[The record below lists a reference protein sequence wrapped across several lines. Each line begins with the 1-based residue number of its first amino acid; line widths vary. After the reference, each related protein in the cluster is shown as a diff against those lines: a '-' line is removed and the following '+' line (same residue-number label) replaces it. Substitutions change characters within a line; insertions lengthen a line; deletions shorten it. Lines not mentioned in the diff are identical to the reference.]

1 MAQTIETIEV
11 PSYETIPAEY
21 EEIRLDVGEWN
32 IFPNSPN
39 YKLTARLTQGS
50 DAVIVQSGRGIFV
63 KVNTA
68 QTSVFL
74 QADCPKDT
82 TCKATYT
89 NSFFFSSGGVGGS
102 GGGGGGGSYAFSAP
116 LNESGG
122 NVSLNLAN
130 DLQVS
135 GGNLTLDLQNNSDF
149 SSLSSL
155 VQSLTSGV
163 EIIGQIP
170 KPNAEV
176 SVDTNLL
183 TLFVNTEKGR
193 APRGGDV
200 ILTTEANSNP
210 AYVWLYTST
219 GAWAGIGTAGAG
231 IATQATLGLIKGSS
245 TISIASDG
253 TASVNGVALLSGNN
267 TFTGSNTFPDATTT
281 SNPLTFSTLFKDST
295 FQPTAS
301 NIPNGGG
308 VFVLN

>member
-1 MAQTIETIEV
+1 MAQNLDIELELGAPQEVSLAEQGVWYFKPQSPNQVIRASLNQSMNNPWSSKDFGGKLPVSVGASGLTIWIEV
-11 PSYETIPAEY
+11 VELAGAPTC
-21 EEIRLDVGEWN
+21 
-32 IFPNSPN
+32 
-39 YKLTARLTQGS
+39 Q
-50 DAVIVQSGRGIFV
+50 
-63 KVNTA
+63 
-68 QTSVFL
+68 VF
-74 QADCPKDT
+74 
-82 TCKATYT
+82 YT
-89 NSFFFSSGGVGGS
+89 NAFGQSFFSQGGGS
-102 GGGGGGGSYAFSAP
+102 GNYTFSSP
-116 LNESGG
+116 LSATNS
-122 NVSLNLAN
+122 NVVLNIAN

-170 KPNAEV
+170 NSNAEV
-176 SVDTNLL
+176 LANTDLL
-183 TLFVNTEKGR
+183 TLFVDTEKGR

-231 IATQATLGLIKGSS
+231 IATQNTLGLIKGSS

-253 TASVNGVALLSGNN
+253 TASVNGVALLSGGN

-295 FQPTAS
+295 FTPTTS

-308 VFVLN
+308 VFVMN